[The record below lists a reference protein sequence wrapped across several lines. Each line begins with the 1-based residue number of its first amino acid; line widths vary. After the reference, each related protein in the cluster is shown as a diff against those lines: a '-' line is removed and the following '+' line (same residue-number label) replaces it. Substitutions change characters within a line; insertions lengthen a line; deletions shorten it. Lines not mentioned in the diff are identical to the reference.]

1 MVLRQ
6 GLIPATHVLG
16 ASLVQLCIPAADRL
30 LVVHGIVLAP
40 VEPLGVVLL
49 DHLALLPS
57 VLELHRDAAEVLTQL
72 LQVLVCLSIVS
83 LIWWRNGWWL
93 QNSLDLLVL
102 GAHLLLRIDDQLVLV
117 EALSDNLLLRHS
129 VSPHLPVDLQASSH
143 LDLAVQHIL
152 VESINVGLSISCV
165 LEEAGHDVHLQD
177 LPDLCH
183 LTDLCRTQTD
193 LALVLHKV
201 VHLLQEHGS
210 GAPLLA
216 MGPFDRHAPCCQG
229 SKERYHNDG
238 DFRHDMWGLVV
249 QQRMILQLGGVKEQ
263 LTT

>member
-16 ASLVQLCIPAADRL
+16 ASLVQLCIPTTNCL
-30 LVVHGIVLAP
+30 LVVNSVVLAP

-49 DHLALLPS
+49 DHLALLPG
-57 VLELHRDAAEVLTQL
+57 VLELHRNAAEVLTQF
-72 LQVLVCLSIVS
+72 LQVLICLRIVG
-83 LIWWRNGWWL
+83 LIWWRDGRWL

-102 GAHLLLRIDDQLVLV
+102 RAHLLLSIDDQLVLV
-117 EALSDNLLLRHS
+117 EALCDNLLLGHG
-129 VSPHLPVDLQASSH
+129 VSPHLSVDLQASGH
-143 LDLAVQHIL
+143 LDLAVEHVLI
-152 VESINVGLSISCV
+152 ESIDVGLRISCV
-165 LEEAGHDVHLQD
+165 LQKAGHDVHLQD